1 MNKQERKVEKTNRN
15 WIEKRIKKKGNGK
28 NGKRGKRKKIEAI

>member
-15 WIEKRIKKKGNGK
+15 WIEKRIKKNGK